1 MNEYTS
7 VTEYTKE
14 ELRDFLKTRKQYMI
28 NIIKECVAAVESTDN
43 AIMSLMDSEKEE
55 DTILEELYHILT
67 EYNKNLYTMN
77 SAKKHIDTLRCNVW
91 LMAET
96 EDNENE

>member
-14 ELRDFLKTRKQYMI
+14 ELRDFLKTRKHYML
-28 NIIKECVAAVESTDN
+28 NIIKECVAAVESTDS
-43 AIMSLMDSEKEE
+43 AIMSLMDSEKDDDYICEA
-55 DTILEELYHILT
+55 LYDILT

-77 SAKKHIDTLRCNVW
+77 SAKKYIDSLRCNVW
-91 LMAET
+91 LMTET
-96 EDNENE
+96 DGVENE